1 MVTKKFFFLFS
12 VLLSM
17 VGTNV
22 LAVNEAASKDDTV
35 SVNYLHLEDIEIE
48 PGETKEVEMLMTN
61 AYEVSGVQGNIKLPE
76 GLSFVTKK
84 NKKTGEEVPVLTS
97 IEDRADGFSVSGS
110 LQEDGSVTF
119 AQYSGDGW
127 TYDEKEGAIFT
138 FKIKA
143 AEDATSG
150 TYTITLSEVVLSI
163 VCSDETTK
171 GYEIPDRTSTLT
183 VKGTAGIGTLKE
195 ENSKDGSYYT
205 LGGSKQQGK
214 PTQKGVYIHKGKKM
228 IVNR

>member
-48 PGETKEVEMLMTN
+48 PGETKEVEMLLTN
-61 AYEVSGVQGNIKLPE
+61 AYEVAGVNGNIKLPE
-76 GLSFVTKK
+76 GLSFVMKK
-84 NKKTGEEVPVLTS
+84 KDKLDAKS
-97 IEDRADGFSVSGS
+97 IDDRAEDFTLSCA
-110 LQEDGSVTF
+110 LQEDGSAKF

-171 GYEIPDRTSTLT
+171 GYEIPDRTGTLT